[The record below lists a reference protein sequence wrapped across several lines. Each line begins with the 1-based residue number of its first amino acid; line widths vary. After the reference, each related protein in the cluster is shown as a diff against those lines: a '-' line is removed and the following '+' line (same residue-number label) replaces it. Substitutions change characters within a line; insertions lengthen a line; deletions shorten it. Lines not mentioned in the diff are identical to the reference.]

1 MTQNLYYSLKIS
13 DVFHDRFLFVKRRL
27 TPSER
32 KRLLYITRGLP
43 QLRTL
48 REIMEHV
55 YALFDRRCRTQTAL
69 GKVKKLRQWVKRFK
83 WIGDTL
89 KKLFAPT
96 LEQALTFLDDK
107 LLPATS
113 NAVER
118 GNRRHRKMQKS
129 VYRVRSKACLEGR
142 IALDMIRESWA
153 EGRDQ
158 TTQTLHKARR
168 GYT

>member
-1 MTQNLYYSLKIS
+1 M
-13 DVFHDRFLFVKRRL
+13 FVKRRL
-27 TPSER
+27 SGSQR
-32 KRLLYITRGLP
+32 QRLVHITRGLP
-43 QLRTL
+43 HLRKL
-48 REIMEHV
+48 RDLMDHI

-69 GKVKKLRQWVKRFK
+69 GKLKKLRSWVKRFT
-83 WIGDTL
+83 WIGATV
-89 KKLFAPT
+89 KKVFSPT
-96 LEQALTFLDDK
+96 REKALTFLDDK
-107 LLPATS
+107 LFPATS

-142 IALDMIRESWA
+142 LALDMIRESRA

-158 TTQTLHKARR
+158 TTQALHKARK